1 MVKKQCR
8 INICN
13 NH

>member
-1 MVKKQCR
+1 MVKKQYR